1 MESKEDYDR
10 SCMIRMQET
19 SRKENTRKSV
29 VCEDEEQ
36 NKTEVKQNK
45 TGRVL
50 PQHAQTAFGVSAI
63 TLSSQR
69 GFTKEINIFF

>member
-1 MESKEDYDR
+1 VESKEDYDR

-36 NKTEVKQNK
+36 NKTKQE
-45 TGRVL
+45 GSYLSMLRPPLGFL
-50 PQHAQTAFGVSAI
+50 P
-63 TLSSQR
+63 
-69 GFTKEINIFF
+69 